1 MNSDNS
7 YLINLNRFQEYH
19 NHMECAF
26 VVRNLSD
33 IIPQKLG
40 WNNDDLFT
48 RYKLQLNIEEKR
60 KYIKY

>member
-40 WNNDDLFT
+40 
-48 RYKLQLNIEEKR
+48 
-60 KYIKY
+60 